1 MFIRFKKS
9 GIPGITSKC
18 AYCSLMTQ
26 TRLFFV
32 SFQSQ
37 MMYFPGCWKEKIMP
51 LPCQRNGE
59 LGCSLGLVHSNTIIS
74 GWWSNRIN
82 FKWKLTF
89 RNVFVSVL
97 LQRPRVLISLLP
109 LLSYSSFS
117 NISFFLPG
125 SSVLYH
131 WPSTNF
137 FLLFVNASLRCW
149 IWTYTSFEP
158 LMNIGS
164 FVY

>member
-117 NISFFLPG
+117 NISFFSQAPLCYTTGPPLI
-125 SSVLYH
+125 SFSCLSMLHLDVEYE
-131 WPSTNF
+131 PTP
-137 FLLFVNASLRCW
+137 LLSL
-149 IWTYTSFEP
+149 
-158 LMNIGS
+158 
-164 FVY
+164 